1 MRKIKTSLILG
12 LAVIFFGLTIKV
24 FGIPGSISMDEFA
37 NANEPEQSK
46 NCRKSFGFYGKNRHV
61 HA

>member
-37 NANEPEQSK
+37 NANEPENS
-46 NCRKSFGFYGKNRHV
+46 RKSFGFYGKNRHV